1 MSERPNLRFVSIVTA
16 IDVLVATGFSVA
28 GVVTAR
34 DGAQVFAMYAAARA
48 IPLAAFA
55 LAAIYKR
62 SASALLI
69 LGLLAG
75 VIQLADAA
83 VGLVQHDA
91 GKTIGPFVLFVLQMY
106 ALSTSRK
113 RLPAA

>member
-16 IDVLVATGFSVA
+16 INVLVATGFSIA

-34 DGAQVFAMYAAARA
+34 DAAQVFAMYAAARA
-48 IPLAAFA
+48 VPLAAFA

-62 SASALLI
+62 SVPALVL

-91 GKTIGPFVLFVLQMY
+91 GKTVGPLVLGVLQMY

-113 RLPAA
+113 HLQAA